1 MSIHLKVIKKFFI
14 GNTLKEKVLR
24 SSSITILSYGLE
36 QVLRLIS
43 NLVLTRLLF
52 PEAFGIMSIASVILI
67 GLNMVSDI
75 GIEQSIIQNK
85 KGLQKKFRN
94 TAWSAQIIRGV
105 ILWGVACL
113 LAYPLSIIYEEPI
126 LFPLISALGFTLTIK
141 GFTTTSLAVNNRE
154 LKIFRLSIVK
164 VGTQLLGIILT
175 VLFAFQYPSVWA
187 LAFGN
192 IIGTLIGVLAG
203 NMFLNDSHKH
213 QFQIDKAI
221 LIEIVSFGKWIFL
234 SSILGFLANQADKMI
249 FGKFMTMK
257 DLGIYAVAV
266 TLSQIPRSILYS
278 LNRMVLFPVYSLIR
292 EENTISIQRKVKRA
306 KFLVIS
312 LLLPLSIALIIFG
325 DQLIKA
331 MYDTR
336 YHDAGWMV
344 QILAAG
350 VAFQIST
357 NVGPFYLGFGRSG
370 LFALTVSIKAF
381 SLILSMLIGGSL
393 FGVTGLIVGVAVS
406 SVLNYLAEIY
416 FLIKFRLWFWKLDL
430 VFISIILLTIYSS
443 LN

>member
-1 MSIHLKVIKKFFI
+1 MIKKFFI

>member
-1 MSIHLKVIKKFFI
+1 MKVIKKFFI